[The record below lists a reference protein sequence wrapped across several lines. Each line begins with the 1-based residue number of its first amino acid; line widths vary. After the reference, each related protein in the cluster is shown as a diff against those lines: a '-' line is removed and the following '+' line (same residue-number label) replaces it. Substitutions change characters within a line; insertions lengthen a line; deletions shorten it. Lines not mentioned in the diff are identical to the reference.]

1 MSRSGC
7 CEPCRSAKSNG
18 SAATIPFRWIFR
30 VVAATKVDLREAVS
44 SGTFREDLFY
54 RLNVARI
61 TIPSLKQ
68 RLEDLPLLLNFFL
81 CQMAERFDRPE
92 PVIST
97 GLWHRLTSYHWSG
110 NVRELR
116 NVAQQLVLGLELD
129 LADQVDGENSMDLTM
144 GFDELVQRYE
154 KRVIEEALERC
165 GGRIEKTA
173 QLLGMPRKRLYLR
186 MQKLAI
192 YKDQ

>member
-1 MSRSGC
+1 VD
-7 CEPCRSAKSNG
+7 
-18 SAATIPFRWIFR
+18 FR
-30 VVAATKVDLREAVS
+30 VVAATKVDLREAVT

-61 TIPSLKQ
+61 TIPPLRQ

-92 PVIST
+92 PVVSA
-97 GLWHRLTSYHWSG
+97 GLWHRLASYHWPG

-116 NVAQQLVLGLELD
+116 NVAQQLVLELELD
-129 LADQVDGENSMDLTM
+129 LANQTDGKNGMDLAL

-154 KRVIEEALERC
+154 KRIIEEALERC
-165 GGRIEKTA
+165 GGRVEKTA
-173 QLLGMPRKRLYLR
+173 QLLGIPRKRLYLR

-192 YKDQ
+192 SWES